1 MWTAAPSWWHWAKPR
16 SYSRSAEGRF
26 MSAQMLDV
34 LWMYMCCS
42 CCMLGCCGN
51 ISKTDSPKQQNEILH
66 VYLAENMHQRSID
79 DGLWHN
85 HFCTR
90 QPKDVCLGQRHAEEA
105 GIRYASP
112 EDSLLKL
119 RMTCL
124 SLLRHI
130 PVCLLF
136 LTWTD
141 YATLFL

>member
-1 MWTAAPSWWHWAKPR
+1 MYTA
-16 SYSRSAEGRF
+16 EE
-26 MSAQMLDV
+26 V
-34 LWMYMCCS
+34 LKEYRVQFIADIDANAVVHEF
-42 CCMLGCCGN
+42 LNKGIIPVRVQRN